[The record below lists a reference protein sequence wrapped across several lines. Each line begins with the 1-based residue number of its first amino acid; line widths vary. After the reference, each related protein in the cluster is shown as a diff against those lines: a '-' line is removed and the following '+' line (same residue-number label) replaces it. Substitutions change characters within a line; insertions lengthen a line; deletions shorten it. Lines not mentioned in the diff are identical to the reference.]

1 MRSRHT
7 TLVLLSSVLIC
18 GALVGCQS
26 SSHEV
31 RYEVSVSEAVVE
43 SNAPETGPETQEIA
57 LRVEWSVTSAGLNA
71 HFTNP
76 ADTTAAILW
85 EEATFSYGSGEPEP
99 LISTAP
105 HADPELPQPPTLIP
119 GFGVVIVGMLPQSH
133 AEWEWFPSR
142 AMGGSWSA
150 SSGLFGV
157 TLTSEQSDSERQNLA
172 DTAIGKK
179 AMIEVSV
186 RTGSRVLTHIFD
198 VRVTGAEVYASYH

>member
-1 MRSRHT
+1 MKARHIS
-7 TLVLLSSVLIC
+7 LALLAPVLIC
-18 GALVGCQS
+18 VALAGCQS

-31 RYEVSVSEAVVE
+31 RYEVSVSEAVFE
-43 SNAPETGPETQEIA
+43 GNTPETGPGTQEIA
-57 LRVEWSVTSAGLNA
+57 LRVEWSATSAGLNA
-71 HFTNP
+71 HITNP

-105 HADPELPQPPTLIP
+105 HAGPELPQPPTLIP
-119 GFGVVIVGMLPQSH
+119 RFGVVIVGMLPQSH
-133 AEWEWFPSR
+133 AEWEWFASR

-157 TLTSEQSDSERQNLA
+157 TLTSEQSDSERQSLA
-172 DTAIGKK
+172 ATAIGKK
-179 AMIEVSV
+179 AMIKISV
-186 RTGSRVLTHIFD
+186 RTGDRVLTHIFD

>member
-7 TLVLLSSVLIC
+7 TVVLLSLVLIC

-31 RYEVSVSEAVVE
+31 RYEVSVSEAVIE
-43 SNAPETGPETQEIA
+43 GSAPEDGPGTQEIA
-57 LRVEWSVTSAGLNA
+57 LKVEWSATSAGLNA

-105 HADPELPQPPTLIP
+105 HAGSELPQPPTLIP
-119 GFGVVIVGMLPQSH
+119 RFGVVIVGMLPRSH
-133 AEWEWFPSR
+133 AEWEWSASR
-142 AMGGSWSA
+142 AMGGSWKA
-150 SSGLFGV
+150 SSELFGV
-157 TLTSEQSDSERQNLA
+157 ALTSEQSDSERQSLA
-172 DTAIGKK
+172 ATAIGKK
-179 AMIEVSV
+179 AMIRISV
-186 RTGSRVLTHIFD
+186 RTGDRVLTHIFD